1 MKRRWVP
8 TSVCRAKPQGGGI
21 PEIML
26 LGEEVVA
33 DAFPY
38 FENVCHPWGL
48 PIAKHE
54 VNIIRNLN
62 IHKVQGIGGAGLLH
76 LLLESETDLTP
87 YK

>member
-1 MKRRWVP
+1 MHSHILRMSA
-8 TSVCRAKPQGGGI
+8 TCG
-21 PEIML
+21 
-26 LGEEVVA
+26 
-33 DAFPY
+33 D
-38 FENVCHPWGL
+38 L